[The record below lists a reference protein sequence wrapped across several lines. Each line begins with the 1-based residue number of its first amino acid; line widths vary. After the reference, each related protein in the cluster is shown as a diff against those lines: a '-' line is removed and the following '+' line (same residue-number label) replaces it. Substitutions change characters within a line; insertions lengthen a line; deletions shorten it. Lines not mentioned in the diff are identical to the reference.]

1 MVKLSLQ
8 FAKNIL
14 PAVIY
19 RQSLI
24 FDGLVVMVG
33 SDPIVDLGL
42 GCLEL
47 QGLSLVFQLLFNN
60 IINNLEINFTE
71 L

>member
-8 FAKNIL
+8 FAKNVL

-19 RQSLI
+19 RPSLI
-24 FDGLVVMVG
+24 FDGLVLIGG
-33 SDPIVDLGL
+33 SDPHVDLGL

-47 QGLSLVFQLLFNN
+47 QGLSLVLQLR
-60 IINNLEINFTE
+60 
-71 L
+71 